1 MNYLKFGFLYGFANV
16 FNLYGSFPNEN
27 FIYATPQNDY
37 EAIKGDWFNVGQ
49 DIKKSIK
56 QFSQ

>member
-1 MNYLKFGFLYGFANV
+1 MDCFMYSFWSGFTNV
-16 FNLYGSFPNEN
+16 FNLYGTFPYEN
-27 FIYATPQNDY
+27 FVYATTQDDY
-37 EAIKGDWFNVGQ
+37 ENIKGDWFNVGQ